1 MQNDYFLVAGIV
13 IGAVAFLSLVN
24 AFSVG
29 RNLRTPL
36 VLFVLAATFVSM
48 AALNEPGGY
57 ALEEVP
63 GIFLRVFRSFL
74 S

>member
-13 IGAVAFLSLVN
+13 IGGVGFLSLVN

-36 VLFVLAATFVSM
+36 VLFVLSATFISM
-48 AALNEPGGY
+48 AALSEPGGY
-57 ALEEVP
+57 SLEEIP
-63 GIFLRVFRSFL
+63 GIFVRVFRSFL
-74 S
+74 N